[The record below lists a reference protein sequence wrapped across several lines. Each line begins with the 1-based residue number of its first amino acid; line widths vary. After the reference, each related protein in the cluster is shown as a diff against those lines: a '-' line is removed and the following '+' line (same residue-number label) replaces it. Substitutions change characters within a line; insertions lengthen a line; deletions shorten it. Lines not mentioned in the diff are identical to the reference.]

1 MKEQDI
7 FAPFTIHEAIL
18 TASMQEFETA
28 TLHEMMALLD
38 AESRYTLAA

>member
-1 MKEQDI
+1 
-7 FAPFTIHEAIL
+7 
-18 TASMQEFETA
+18 MQEFDIA